1 MLYMC
6 VNLSRQLVLV
16 SHFETEHPTRM
27 LALNEHR
34 DPKGLS
40 SIHPITI
47 RAGSDCRE
55 SKGLPHSSRFVSFLD
70 PASVPPPLH
79 SLATHPS
86 PLATSVNDTSPA
98 TPFPSCHSKHF
109 PSPMGVPP
117 RRSLTLNCSRLA
129 ATLTRLNAT
138 LTRHSA
144 SVDSKPLTAMLSPL
158 HATLTKKPGEGTN
171 HHRTR
176 PSSPASSRL
185 TTHCFFCLRLAAAPA
200 PRIAPC
206 HLLR

>member
-40 SIHPITI
+40 SIHPIRI
-47 RAGSDCRE
+47 RAMRDRRE
-55 SKGLPHSSRFVSFLD
+55 SKGLPHSSRLISFPD
-70 PASVPPPLH
+70 PACAPPPLN

-117 RRSLTLNCSRLA
+117 RRSLTVNSSRLA
-129 ATLTRLNAT
+129 AALTRLNAT
-138 LTRHSA
+138 LTRHHA
-144 SVDSKPLTAMLSPL
+144 SVDSKPLTATLSPL
-158 HATLTKKPGEGTN
+158 HATLTKKAGGGHEFTHDSRRGPLLPRAL
-171 HHRTR
+171 HHAN
-176 PSSPASSRL
+176 SYAKVSHPA
-185 TTHCFFCLRLAAAPA
+185 
-200 PRIAPC
+200 
-206 HLLR
+206 